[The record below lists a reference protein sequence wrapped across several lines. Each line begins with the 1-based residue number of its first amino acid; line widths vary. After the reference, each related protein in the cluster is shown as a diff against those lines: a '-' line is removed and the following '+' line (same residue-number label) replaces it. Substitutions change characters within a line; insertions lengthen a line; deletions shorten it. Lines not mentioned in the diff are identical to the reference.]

1 MFLSSGKVIET
12 YDASRKK
19 FGEVIAEYVKKGF
32 TGRITFRTE
41 HGMVYV
47 GRTASASISVEL
59 LRGLIVACRG
69 IEGGNIVEGADCS
82 ASALK
87 HLYTSVG
94 TVEVVELSEDNV
106 LLDVLTFP
114 HAALAADDKLVTTI
128 TGAVVMMPT
137 PPQQAPIAPPPIPKP
152 AESPPKIE
160 AKPVAQ
166 QQLPKPVEEVKIE
179 ELSVA
184 DECIDPLT
192 LYTVIRSSTL
202 LGALAEATYSD
213 VVKKI
218 SEAISTG
225 KTKLI
230 YVSAAVEGRDVKML
244 ADANTKK
251 IYIEIESGSGG
262 SICGSEAL
270 KHVKDSKLS
279 KIRLWSS

>member
-1 MFLSSGKVIET
+1 MAWFMF
-12 YDASRKK
+12 
-19 FGEVIAEYVKKGF
+19 
-32 TGRITFRTE
+32 
-41 HGMVYV
+41 
-47 GRTASASISVEL
+47 RTASVSISVEL
-59 LRGLIVACRG
+59 LRGLIIACRG
-69 IEGGNIVEGADCS
+69 IEGGNVVEGADCS

-87 HLYTSVG
+87 HLYASVG

-128 TGAVVMMPT
+128 TGTAVTMPT
-137 PPQQAPIAPPPIPKP
+137 PPQQASVAPLPIPKP

-166 QQLPKPVEEVKIE
+166 QLPKPVEEVKVE

-202 LGALAEATYSD
+202 LGTLAEATYSD

-218 SEAISTG
+218 GEAISTG
-225 KTKLI
+225 KTKLV
-230 YVSAAVEGRDVKML
+230 YVSAAVEGRDLKML
-244 ADANTKK
+244 VDANTKK
-251 IYIEIESGSGG
+251 IYIEIESSSGS

-279 KIRLWSS
+279 KIKLWSS

>member
-41 HGMVYV
+41 YGMVYV
-47 GRTASASISVEL
+47 GRTASVSISVEL

-87 HLYTSVG
+87 HLYASVG

-128 TGAVVMMPT
+128 TGTAVTMPT
-137 PPQQAPIAPPPIPKP
+137 PPQQASVAPLPIPKP

-166 QQLPKPVEEVKIE
+166 QLPKPVEEVKVE

-202 LGALAEATYSD
+202 LGTLAEATYSD

-218 SEAISTG
+218 GEAISTG
-225 KTKLI
+225 KTKLV
-230 YVSAAVEGRDVKML
+230 YVSAAVEGRDLKML
-244 ADANTKK
+244 VDANTKK
-251 IYIEIESGSGG
+251 IYIEIESSSGS

-279 KIRLWSS
+279 KIKLWSS

>member
-1 MFLSSGKVIET
+1 LSSGKVVEAH
-12 YDASRKK
+12 DASRKK

-41 HGMVYV
+41 YGMGYV
-47 GRTASASISVEL
+47 GRTRSVSISVEL
-59 LRGLIVACRG
+59 LRGSIIACRG

-87 HLYTSVG
+87 HLYASVG

-114 HAALAADDKLVTTI
+114 HAALATDDKLVTTI
-128 TGAVVMMPT
+128 TGAAIIMPA
-137 PPQQAPIAPPPIPKP
+137 PPQQAPITPPSIPKP
-152 AESPPKIE
+152 VESPPKIE

-166 QQLPKPVEEVKIE
+166 QLQKPVEEVKVE
-179 ELSVA
+179 ELSVT

-192 LYTVIRSSTL
+192 LYMVIRSSTL
-202 LGALAEATYSD
+202 LGTLSESTYSD

-225 KTKLI
+225 KNKLI
-230 YVSAAVEGRDVKML
+230 YVSATVDNRDVRML
-244 ADANTKK
+244 VDVSTKK
-251 IYIEIESGSGG
+251 IYIEIGGSGG
-262 SICGSEAL
+262 SSICGSEAL

-279 KIRLWSS
+279 KIKLWSS